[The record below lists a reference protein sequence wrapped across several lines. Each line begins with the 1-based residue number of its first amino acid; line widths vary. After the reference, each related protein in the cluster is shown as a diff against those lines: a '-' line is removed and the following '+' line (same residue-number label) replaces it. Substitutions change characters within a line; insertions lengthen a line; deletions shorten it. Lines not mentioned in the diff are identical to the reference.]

1 MMKSKNDDDSK
12 FLSSPE
18 YVRTSLAASISL
30 GMECGQFARGGG
42 CTCLNIL
49 LNYEEGC
56 FANCG
61 YCGLAADR
69 KHSGQAS
76 FIRVK
81 WPVYSLQSILD
92 KLRERAN
99 PFKRIC
105 VSMIN
110 HQRAMDDSLRIIS
123 TLVSETGLPV
133 SVLLSPAV
141 MNGVS
146 DMRRIKDAGADR
158 VGVAIDAATEEL
170 FDANRGKG
178 VGSRLKWDRFV
189 QAVDE
194 AVSVFGAYK
203 AGVHLIVGLGESERE
218 MARIIEDFYNKGA
231 LTHLFSFYPEK
242 GSLLE
247 NHPRPSIGRYRRMQL
262 ARYLINESI
271 RKCSDFTFSEDGEIL
286 DFGVDVQP
294 FIDQG
299 IPFMTSGCPGQ
310 DGLTACNRPFSN
322 ERPSEAIRNY
332 YFVPGDEDKEIIA
345 AQLSPARVI
354 YS

>member
-1 MMKSKNDDDSK
+1 MKSKNDDASK

-56 FANCG
+56 FANCA
-61 YCGLAADR
+61 YCGLAGDR

-92 KLRERAN
+92 KLLEKH

-105 VSMIN
+105 VSMVN
-110 HQRAMDDSLRIIS
+110 HPRAMDDSLGIID
-123 TLVSETGLPV
+123 TLVSKIGLPV

-141 MNGVS
+141 MNGVF
-146 DMRRIKDAGADR
+146 DMRRIKDAGADM

-170 FDANRGKG
+170 FDSTRGKG
-178 VGSRLKWDRFV
+178 VGSQLRWDRFV

-194 AVSVFGAYK
+194 AVSVFGKYK

-218 MARIIEDFYNKGA
+218 MARIIEDFFNKGA

-247 NHPRPSIGRYRRMQL
+247 NHPRPSIGKYRRIQL

-271 RKCSDFTFSEDGEIL
+271 CKCSDFTFSTRDEIL
-286 DFGVDVQP
+286 DFGVDIRP
-294 FIDQG
+294 FIDRG
-299 IPFMTSGCPGQ
+299 VPFMTSGCLGQ
-310 DGLTACNRPFSN
+310 GGFTACNRPFSN

-332 YFVPGDEDKEIIA
+332 YFVPTDEDKEIIA
-345 AQLSPARVI
+345 AQIFEDITTNA
-354 YS
+354 